1 MSEQLPSAMRLD
13 QAFDD
18 PVAIRRLVEVNGPFA
33 SIASYLPP
41 AATGVRSG
49 GDGLDDVLPWF
60 RSNWVVNGRSMVDG
74 AEAIL
79 YNHRFVAAACAF
91 LDVDAVEP
99 STVVVNVN
107 APMRAGAIHQDI
119 PAFRGAGRDR
129 YSLTLLQAMGTSGL
143 FEPWRIVEVGAVSWF
158 YAGDG
163 GAYDY
168 WPDGLD
174 GPMASERPPFD
185 NVALLADNDRM
196 FHRIGWVGAVDAPS
210 LPITS
215 AATIDHHD
223 DGTWTISDQ
232 QTDVATYPD
241 ADVRISILW
250 KARPARVTDD
260 PPPLRAEQIVAIIDA
275 DLAERGAARA
285 HDASVLDDDGW
296 LRHVHDTYYPDITGA
311 FLSLQRGPRV
321 RPRAQ
326 RHR

>member
-18 PVAIRRLVEVNGPFA
+18 PAAIRRLVEVNGPFA

-79 YNHRFVAAACAF
+79 HNHRFIEAACAF

-158 YAGDG
+158 YAGAG

-174 GPMASERPPFD
+174 GPMAVSGPRSTTSRCSPTTT
-185 NVALLADNDRM
+185 ACSTASAGSATRRATLADQR
-196 FHRIGWVGAVDAPS
+196 R
-210 LPITS
+210 
-215 AATIDHHD
+215 ATIDMRA
-223 DGTWTISDQ
+223 GRGRSATRAA
-232 QTDVATYPD
+232 DVAG
-241 ADVRISILW
+241 ISRRGRAHLGPVEG
-250 KARPARVTDD
+250 PACDRATEL
-260 PPPLRAEQIVAIIDA
+260 PPLRANRSWRSSTPTCRPGRAPDHESRRHHR
-275 DLAERGAARA
+275 RGMAAP
-285 HDASVLDDDGW
+285 
-296 LRHVHDTYYPDITGA
+296 VHHTYYPDITGR
-311 FLSLQRGPRV
+311 S
-321 RPRAQ
+321 
-326 RHR
+326 